1 MGPASREYP
10 KYRIPSS
17 LSREIPLAEPSGV
30 AMYGS
35 SAVTSEY
42 HANAA
47 AAAAAIRRAPSEKV
61 DRSEQR
67 TGRGQ
72 TSLRIPPAAANTG
85 TAARALD
92 PWNGAERATAGASHA
107 RPSAVF

>member
-1 MGPASREYP
+1 MECTTHVRTLISLRSSHGARISRASQVSYP
-10 KYRIPSS
+10 TS

-42 HANAA
+42 RADAA
-47 AAAAAIRRAPSEKV
+47 AAATAIRRAPSEKV

-72 TSLRIPPAAANTG
+72 TSLRIPILQLLRCPQ
-85 TAARALD
+85 L
-92 PWNGAERATAGASHA
+92 
-107 RPSAVF
+107 

>member
-42 HANAA
+42 HADAA
-47 AAAAAIRRAPSEKV
+47 AAATAIRRAPSEKV

-72 TSLRIPPAAANTG
+72 TSLRIPILQLLRCPQ
-85 TAARALD
+85 L
-92 PWNGAERATAGASHA
+92 
-107 RPSAVF
+107 